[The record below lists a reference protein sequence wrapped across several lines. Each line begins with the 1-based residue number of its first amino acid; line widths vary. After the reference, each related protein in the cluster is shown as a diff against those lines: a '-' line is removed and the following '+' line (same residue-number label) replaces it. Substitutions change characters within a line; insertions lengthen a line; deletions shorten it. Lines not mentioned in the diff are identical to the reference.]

1 MGLDN
6 PTKGDLYK
14 HLEESKERAKNLGKI
29 LTKETAR
36 GCALVAGAL
45 LDERLLLERRFF
57 SLMAK
62 LGYFAFLAT

>member
-1 MGLDN
+1 VGLDN

-45 LDERLLLERRFF
+45 LDERLL
-57 SLMAK
+57 
-62 LGYFAFLAT
+62 